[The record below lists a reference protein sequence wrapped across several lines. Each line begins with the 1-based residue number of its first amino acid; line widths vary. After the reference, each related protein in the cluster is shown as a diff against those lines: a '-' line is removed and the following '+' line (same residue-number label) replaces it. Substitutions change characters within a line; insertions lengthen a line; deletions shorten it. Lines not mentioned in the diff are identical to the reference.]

1 MLLHS
6 IVFASRCA
14 RVQAEF
20 LAAEAEDE
28 APQVRFIPQPKRPKP
43 KADKKGDKPVKA
55 KKPKPGGGI
64 VTKAA
69 RLKNRDTL
77 H

>member
-28 APQVRFIPQPKRPKP
+28 PADGRDVR
-43 KADKKGDKPVKA
+43 
-55 KKPKPGGGI
+55 
-64 VTKAA
+64 
-69 RLKNRDTL
+69 NS
-77 H
+77 

>member
-14 RVQAEF
+14 RVQAEVD
-20 LAAEAEDE
+20 AAEEPLPGE
-28 APQVRFIPQPKRPKP
+28 AVPT
-43 KADKKGDKPVKA
+43 ADRRA
-55 KKPKPGGGI
+55 GGS
-64 VTKAA
+64 
-69 RLKNRDTL
+69 

>member
-20 LAAEAEDE
+20 LATEVDDE
-28 APQVRFIPQPKRPKP
+28 T
-43 KADKKGDKPVKA
+43 GDDALVDM
-55 KKPKPGGGI
+55 
-64 VTKAA
+64 
-69 RLKNRDTL
+69 R
-77 H
+77 

>member
-20 LAAEAEDE
+20 LATEDDDE
-28 APQVRFIPQPKRPKP
+28 TGDEPHADVRR
-43 KADKKGDKPVKA
+43 G
-55 KKPKPGGGI
+55 
-64 VTKAA
+64 
-69 RLKNRDTL
+69 
-77 H
+77 

>member
-20 LAAEAEDE
+20 LAAESQADEDPSGAE
-28 APQVRFIPQPKRPKP
+28 
-43 KADKKGDKPVKA
+43 
-55 KKPKPGGGI
+55 
-64 VTKAA
+64 
-69 RLKNRDTL
+69 
-77 H
+77 

>member
-20 LAAEAEDE
+20 LAAEAEADE
-28 APQVRFIPQPKRPKP
+28 DRSGAE
-43 KADKKGDKPVKA
+43 
-55 KKPKPGGGI
+55 
-64 VTKAA
+64 
-69 RLKNRDTL
+69 
-77 H
+77 

>member
-20 LAAEAEDE
+20 LAAEGDDE
-28 APQVRFIPQPKRPKP
+28 AWDAGDGRGCSVPVRC
-43 KADKKGDKPVKA
+43 A
-55 KKPKPGGGI
+55 
-64 VTKAA
+64 
-69 RLKNRDTL
+69 
-77 H
+77 

>member
-28 APQVRFIPQPKRPKP
+28 PADVR
-43 KADKKGDKPVKA
+43 
-55 KKPKPGGGI
+55 
-64 VTKAA
+64 
-69 RLKNRDTL
+69 NS
-77 H
+77 

>member
-20 LAAEAEDE
+20 LTAEAESE
-28 APQVRFIPQPKRPKP
+28 AGDDAV
-43 KADKKGDKPVKA
+43 AD
-55 KKPKPGGGI
+55 
-64 VTKAA
+64 
-69 RLKNRDTL
+69 NRRG
-77 H
+77 

>member
-20 LAAEAEDE
+20 LATEVDDE
-28 APQVRFIPQPKRPKP
+28 T
-43 KADKKGDKPVKA
+43 GDDAFVD
-55 KKPKPGGGI
+55 
-64 VTKAA
+64 
-69 RLKNRDTL
+69 RR
-77 H
+77 

>member
-14 RVQAEF
+14 RVQTEF

-28 APQVRFIPQPKRPKP
+28 PADGRDVR
-43 KADKKGDKPVKA
+43 
-55 KKPKPGGGI
+55 
-64 VTKAA
+64 
-69 RLKNRDTL
+69 NS
-77 H
+77 